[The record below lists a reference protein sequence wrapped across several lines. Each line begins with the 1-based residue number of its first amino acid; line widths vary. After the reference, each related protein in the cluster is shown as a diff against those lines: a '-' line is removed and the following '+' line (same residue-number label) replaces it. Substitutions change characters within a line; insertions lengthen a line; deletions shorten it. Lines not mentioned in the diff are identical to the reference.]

1 MLKSS
6 SQGKESQMPALDE
19 LMSLPGV
26 YGAIEFSCTG
36 ELGQTRGDIEPDFAE
51 LVAQMCA
58 ANMAIYRMQATG
70 WTKLTGQKGFLPE
83 RGFAFL
89 ALDHVVMGMN
99 GNAILARS
107 KDFDYDAAYQRFN
120 ATA

>member
-1 MLKSS
+1 
-6 SQGKESQMPALDE
+6 MPTLDE

-36 ELGQTRGDIEPDFAE
+36 ELGQMRGDLERDFAE

-70 WTKLTGQKGFLPE
+70 WTKLTGQQGFLPE
-83 RGFAFL
+83 RGFAFVS
-89 ALDHVVMGMN
+89 LDRVVMGMN
-99 GNAILARS
+99 GNAVLAHG
-107 KDFDYDAAYQRFN
+107 KDFDYDAAYRRLN
-120 ATA
+120 AAV

>member
-1 MLKSS
+1 
-6 SQGKESQMPALDE
+6 MPSLDE

-26 YGAIEFSCTG
+26 YGAIEFSSVG
-36 ELGQTRGDIEPDFAE
+36 ELGQMRGELDRNFAE

-83 RGFAFL
+83 RGFTFVT
-89 ALDHVVMGMN
+89 LDHVVMGMN
-99 GNAILARS
+99 GNAILAHS
-107 KDFDYDAAYQRFN
+107 KNFDYDAAYQRFN
-120 ATA
+120 APA

>member
-1 MLKSS
+1 
-6 SQGKESQMPALDE
+6 MPTLDE

-36 ELGQTRGDIEPDFAE
+36 ELGQIRGELERDFAE
-51 LVAQMCA
+51 LIAQKCA
-58 ANMAIYRMQATG
+58 ANMAIYRMQASG
-70 WTKLTGQKGFLPE
+70 WTKLTGQQGFLPE
-83 RGFAFL
+83 RGFAFVT
-89 ALDHVVMGMN
+89 LDYVVMGMN
-99 GNAILARS
+99 GNAILAHS

>member
-1 MLKSS
+1 M
-6 SQGKESQMPALDE
+6 ATLDD

-26 YGAIEFSCTG
+26 YGAIEFSSTG
-36 ELGQTRGDIEPDFAE
+36 ELGQMRGEVNRDFAE

-70 WTKLTGQKGFLPE
+70 WTKLTGQTGFMPE

-89 ALDHVVMGMN
+89 ALDQVVMGMN
-99 GNAILARS
+99 GNAVLASR

-120 ATA
+120 AAG

>member
-1 MLKSS
+1 
-6 SQGKESQMPALDE
+6 MPALDD
-19 LMSLPGV
+19 LMSLPGA

-36 ELGQTRGDIEPDFAE
+36 ELGQMRGELERDFAE

-70 WTKLTGQKGFLPE
+70 WTKLTGQQGFLPE
-83 RGFAFL
+83 RGFAFV

-99 GNAILARS
+99 GNAVVAHGHG
-107 KDFDYDAAYQRFN
+107 FDYDAAYRMFN
-120 ATA
+120 AG

>member
-1 MLKSS
+1 
-6 SQGKESQMPALDE
+6 MPTLDE

-26 YGAIEFSCTG
+26 YGAIEFSCMG
-36 ELGQTRGDIEPDFAE
+36 ELGQMRGEVERDLAE

-70 WTKLTGQKGFLPE
+70 WTKLTGQQGFLPE
-83 RGFAFL
+83 RGFAFVT
-89 ALDHVVMGMN
+89 LDHVVMGMD

-107 KDFDYDAAYQRFN
+107 KDFDFDAAYQRFN
-120 ATA
+120 ATV

>member
-1 MLKSS
+1 
-6 SQGKESQMPALDE
+6 MPSLDE

-26 YGAIEFSCTG
+26 YGAIEFSSAG
-36 ELGQTRGDIEPDFAE
+36 ELGQMRGELDRDFAE

-83 RGFAFL
+83 RGFTFVT
-89 ALDHVVMGMN
+89 LDHVVMGMN
-99 GNAILARS
+99 GNAILAHS
-107 KDFDYDAAYQRFN
+107 KNFDYDAAYQRFN
-120 ATA
+120 AAA

>member
-1 MLKSS
+1 
-6 SQGKESQMPALDE
+6 MPALDD

-26 YGAIEFSCTG
+26 YGALEFSCTG
-36 ELGQTRGDIEPDFAE
+36 ELGQIRGELERDFAE

-83 RGFAFL
+83 RGFAFVT
-89 ALDHVVMGMN
+89 LDHVVMGMD
-99 GNAILARS
+99 GNAILAHS
-107 KDFDYDAAYQRFN
+107 KNFDYDAAYRRFN
-120 ATA
+120 ASA

>member
-1 MLKSS
+1 
-6 SQGKESQMPALDE
+6 MPSLDE

-26 YGAIEFSCTG
+26 YGAIEFSSTG
-36 ELGQTRGDIEPDFAE
+36 ELGQMRGELDRDFAE

-83 RGFAFL
+83 RGFTFVT
-89 ALDHVVMGMN
+89 LDHVVMGMN
-99 GNAILARS
+99 GNAILAHS
-107 KDFDYDAAYQRFN
+107 KNFDYDAAYQRFN
-120 ATA
+120 VAA